1 MNRVLLYTTALI
13 LGQLTTFTATASTV
27 ATDMRSV
34 EPITGQ
40 GVLHYYQTD
49 TSVLDGKVPTA
60 AVIAIHGH
68 PRDALRT
75 FQATATAVKGTD
87 TLVVAPLFQVDE
99 RHSDRC
105 VTAGEPLAEP
115 GDLLWTCGSWI
126 AGEPSSNAPGVSAFN
141 ALDALVA
148 QVHQQFPGIKT
159 ITVAGFSAGA
169 QTVQHAIAFA
179 APAPA
184 GVKLRYVVADPG
196 TWLYFDTWRPSATS
210 DCADFNQW
218 KYGLEAQPAWLLQT
232 PQHARQQYA
241 AADIRYLE
249 GELDSSNAKGTFY
262 PILDKSCAAM
272 AQGPYRLQ
280 RGQAYQTYEREVLKP
295 KSPRPLAIVPGCAHE
310 VTCVFPSAAGRAA
323 LLDQ

>member
-1 MNRVLLYTTALI
+1 M
-13 LGQLTTFTATASTV
+13 LGQLATFTQAS
-27 ATDMRSV
+27 AHAFEMRSV
-34 EPITGQ
+34 EPVKGQ
-40 GVLHYYQTD
+40 GVLHYYQSD
-49 TSVLDGKVPTA
+49 TTQPGSEGPVA

-75 FQATATAVKGTD
+75 FQATATAVTGSN

-105 VTAGEPLAEP
+105 VSAGEPLAEP
-115 GDLLWTCGSWI
+115 GDLLWTCASWM
-126 AGEPSSNAPGVSAFN
+126 AGEPASNAPRISAFN
-141 ALDALVA
+141 ALDAVVT
-148 QVHQQFPGIKT
+148 QVHLQYPSVKT

-169 QTVQHAIAFA
+169 QMVQHAIAFA
-179 APAPA
+179 APAPV

-196 TWLYFDTWRPSATS
+196 SWLYFDPWRASPTS
-210 DCADFNQW
+210 DCPDFNRW
-218 KYGLEAQPAWLLQT
+218 KYGLEGLPNWLNQS
-232 PQHARQQYA
+232 PEHARQQYA

-280 RGQAYQTYEREVLKP
+280 RGQAYQAYEREQLKP
-295 KSPRPLAIVPGCAHE
+295 NKTRPLTIVPGCAHE

-323 LLDQ
+323 LLDN